1 MGFGFK
7 RRPKFIRFDYLR
19 ARKGDAEECSPAP
32 LSGPN
37 PTAAGAGEYNLT
49 RSQKIALLKMRRS
62 DWSKA
67 ILTKLKDFGTCDV
80 TGEDFRS
87 LVPLHLAIN
96 KGSFHV
102 LTPSGR
108 WRADRAAE
116 EIARTLDIHI
126 ISYDYGRYGRAA
138 FWECTCGD
146 RGYHSR
152 HAGDAVLAIGRG
164 ARLHLKHVGAAKKG
178 DAA

>member
-7 RRPKFIRFDYLR
+7 RRPTRIRFDYISARPR
-19 ARKGDAEECSPAP
+19 AEPVPAP
-32 LSGPN
+32 APGTS
-37 PTAAGAGEYNLT
+37 EHNLT
-49 RSQKIALLKMRRS
+49 CGQKIALLKLRGN

-67 ILTKLKDFGTCDV
+67 VLAKLEE
-80 TGEDFRS
+80 TGNATVAGDDFRS

-108 WRADRAAE
+108 WRADRIAE
-116 EIARTLDIHI
+116 EIARTLDIHV

-146 RGYHSR
+146 VGYHSR
-152 HAGDAVLAIGRG
+152 YAGDAVLAIGRG
-164 ARLHLKHVGAAKKG
+164 ARLHLEHVGAAPKR
-178 DAA
+178 DVA